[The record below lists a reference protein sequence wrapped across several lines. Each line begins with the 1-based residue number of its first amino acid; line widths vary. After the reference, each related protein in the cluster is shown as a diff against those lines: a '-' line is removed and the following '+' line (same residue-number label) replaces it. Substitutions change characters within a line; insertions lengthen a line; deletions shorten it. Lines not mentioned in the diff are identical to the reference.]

1 MNKKLVYIIGVAII
15 FGIIIFSI
23 SGDNDSKEA
32 ASMDT
37 ADDTAYYVEANG
49 NIFVKIAK
57 LCDDGCHYVISMV
70 LGGVESIFSSFL

>member
-1 MNKKLVYIIGVAII
+1 
-15 FGIIIFSI
+15 
-23 SGDNDSKEA
+23 
-32 ASMDT
+32 MDT